1 MGWCVCYFPG
11 ELQGVWETQVTSGQ
25 DSRPPITY
33 QEITIHTDIIVQW
46 GSCHARID
54 NYIILTDRTG
64 STVCFRCIQ
73 MDVVS
78 PQVMQVW
85 STGMQTCYLSEEAA
99 LRTCPASAD
108 VASRRA
114 VQTMLYNQDGVGGE
128 GGRDGGVSLQRHYTF
143 TYRRGPASNGVAAG
157 SCDQPTSQFSNC
169 PYGFAYNVIYRDC
182 SFPAP
187 QPRGLQC
194 LGSWVGE
201 DRKDYLAVWDSSV
214 KEDDVAVPRYKCG
227 VLQMFLEEAGT
238 GRVLLSF
245 SEDSTCTNNL
255 NSPTDGYENYVLMS
269 VRPAT
274 ATRRQRLHL
283 HLPRDPLRPL
293 APHLYRRASCVK
305 DLLDGERFI
314 VYARTHC
321 GDWNYNC
328 LWLKRRSA
336 NVLEFMLGLYPR
348 ENFDVS
354 LCDVGKFGDM
364 TSWITQGKSLLEEPT
379 TCPIVGNYAGELP
392 DAPGYCAQLYSDCE
406 TPQLMYYTVGDCRN
420 TSNVYEHEDLP
431 GPTSEAGPWLPPEQK
446 VSTGAVLT
454 IADDE
459 GGRGRRQV
467 NGGQFRVANAR
478 TTTISWL
485 WGTTPDTTTSTTT
498 STTTTTTTTR
508 SPSSQ
513 RSPWTHL
520 PLPRPP
526 PAHSEST
533 SERNY
538 DRFQPDPYS
547 EFRSQPE
554 PPRRGGYNPVDFWPS
569 NPSRPQYPPENA
581 APELSVAPP
590 QPPRDPSPTSDNSEV
605 AGSGVPGRAT
615 WVPGAPPGFL
625 SASTHQPHV
634 SEPRNPVGDNRHPTP
649 PAPHN
654 PSYNYSPDVGTGR
667 QPLEQSIHSQQPIK
681 QGMQSK
687 DESEYA
693 WDNRLKHPPGYWFTA
708 GPQDNVSASVNAKP
722 DLPDRGVGWE
732 PSEESGQSMTDSR
745 DVHVGGGSGSGE
757 VPSSVASWPGSDGRQ
772 DGNRSFTRSSAL
784 SDLGGPRDVTTSF
797 PSGWK
802 PSLGPSFSTSSSP
815 VFSSRDES
823 DRTNNRQ
830 PISGRPDTDDEQQV
844 RDSSFSHRK
853 FNRTTNRQ
861 PGGRGFWSSSTQTDR
876 NQSPWDSGSNPDSKR
891 LSDEHSYTSSTK
903 EPPVFVDRPID
914 RPRDTL
920 NFHPVDPDQHS
931 SVNRDFYRTTEDST
945 WRRNQDRT
953 PSGSEVDDIPLYR
966 DRGAGKSPGRDA
978 GSHWIS
984 ETIDTVPAH
993 VNRPGKLGY
1002 QSSIGEPGRVPGSG
1016 STAAAPARGIP
1027 AHSRRVT
1034 APILPAEREYQC
1046 LGQWEEEGR
1055 LYALTYRRDIRIYE
1069 CFVGVIKP
1077 QGVVFIKEAGSH
1089 CSRGIRPEVLGMK
1102 LHRKEKQQQQSS
1114 ASYQTSMASYHPI
1127 LEAYHSHH
1135 HADHVADFLSIEY
1148 INNTHG
1154 NNIHDDNTELGV
1166 EELTHETVGNSRNG
1180 FRSYRLDLHENVT
1193 STEMSMINEH
1203 STMTINYGDG
1213 ESLIH
1218 DSHIAERQNTAQDCG
1233 DLSETESRNIT
1244 EFVQLSNC
1252 SGNWLPHYNTTVERT
1267 GSANTT
1273 EVDSKDTD
1281 AHISTTE
1288 YQKDPL
1294 TTVKPFLVTLPALVW
1309 QPLGRPS
1316 HRGSGSATL
1325 LTPSL
1330 VLIFTITA
1338 ALIASTVRT
1347 V

>member
-1 MGWCVCYFPG
+1 
-11 ELQGVWETQVTSGQ
+11 
-25 DSRPPITY
+25 
-33 QEITIHTDIIVQW
+33 
-46 GSCHARID
+46 
-54 NYIILTDRTG
+54 
-64 STVCFRCIQ
+64 
-73 MDVVS
+73 
-78 PQVMQVW
+78 
-85 STGMQTCYLSEEAA
+85 
-99 LRTCPASAD
+99 
-108 VASRRA
+108 
-114 VQTMLYNQDGVGGE
+114 
-128 GGRDGGVSLQRHYTF
+128 
-143 TYRRGPASNGVAAG
+143 
-157 SCDQPTSQFSNC
+157 
-169 PYGFAYNVIYRDC
+169 
-182 SFPAP
+182 
-187 QPRGLQC
+187 
-194 LGSWVGE
+194 
-201 DRKDYLAVWDSSV
+201 
-214 KEDDVAVPRYKCG
+214 
-227 VLQMFLEEAGT
+227 
-238 GRVLLSF
+238 
-245 SEDSTCTNNL
+245 
-255 NSPTDGYENYVLMS
+255 
-269 VRPAT
+269 
-274 ATRRQRLHL
+274 
-283 HLPRDPLRPL
+283 
-293 APHLYRRASCVK
+293 
-305 DLLDGERFI
+305 
-314 VYARTHC
+314 
-321 GDWNYNC
+321 
-328 LWLKRRSA
+328 
-336 NVLEFMLGLYPR
+336 MLGLYPR

-1102 LHRKEKQQQQSS
+1102 LHRKESC
-1114 ASYQTSMASYHPI
+1114 T
-1127 LEAYHSHH
+1127 
-1135 HADHVADFLSIEY
+1135 
-1148 INNTHG
+1148 
-1154 NNIHDDNTELGV
+1154 
-1166 EELTHETVGNSRNG
+1166 
-1180 FRSYRLDLHENVT
+1180 
-1193 STEMSMINEH
+1193 
-1203 STMTINYGDG
+1203 
-1213 ESLIH
+1213 
-1218 DSHIAERQNTAQDCG
+1218 
-1233 DLSETESRNIT
+1233 
-1244 EFVQLSNC
+1244 
-1252 SGNWLPHYNTTVERT
+1252 
-1267 GSANTT
+1267 
-1273 EVDSKDTD
+1273 VDSTPSQASPSSQRSSSSSRAPVTKPPWLR
-1281 AHISTTE
+1281 TTRSW
-1288 YQKDPL
+1288 
-1294 TTVKPFLVTLPALVW
+1294 KPIT
-1309 QPLGRPS
+1309 GRPS